1 MRKLTNDEIYKNNV
15 DTLAQFMVLEYLKK
29 NLSIYDFKVYLYDKN
44 TIKVI
49 DKNFETGYFEYN
61 NKTKNIVFTETKNK
75 NKDYEL

>member
-15 DTLAQFMVLEYLKK
+15 DTIAQFQVLDYLKK

-49 DKNFETGYFEYN
+49 DKNFKSGYFEYN
-61 NKTKNIVFTETKNK
+61 SKTKNVVFTETKNK

>member
-1 MRKLTNDEIYKNNV
+1 MRKLTSDDIYKNKV
-15 DTLAQFMVLEYLKK
+15 DTIAQFKVLEYLKK

-49 DKNFETGYFEYN
+49 DRNFESGFFEYDS
-61 NKTKNIVFTETKNK
+61 KTKNVVFTETKNK